1 MEEISAQVVEE
12 RIRAW
17 AEITA
22 LSLDLKLAAIKVRC
36 PHLHDDTINEMIRKE
51 FSTLKIKPDG

>member
-1 MEEISAQVVEE
+1 MAEISPPVVEE

-22 LSLDLKLAAIKVRC
+22 LSLELKLAAIKVRF
-36 PHLHDDTINEMIRKE
+36 PHFDADAINEMMRKE
-51 FSTLKIKPDG
+51 LSVLKIKPDG